1 MGVSSTGIS
10 ATLCPMPNPA
20 TLTIALPPE
29 TARRLAALAAEE
41 GGSPEALAAEAVA
54 DMVNLAFD
62 DGPERLR
69 LTEAELRVSLET
81 QMREI
86 DEGTA
91 ILIPH
96 EEVMAELRAKIAR
109 AAARKP

>member
-1 MGVSSTGIS
+1 MGAG
-10 ATLCPMPNPA
+10 PA
-20 TLTIALPPE
+20 QTEARRSRAAPE
-29 TARRLAALAAEE
+29 WAWEFYRPVFLRRLAALATEE

-69 LTEAELRVSLET
+69 LTEPELRASLEA

-96 EEVMAELRAKIAR
+96 EEVMAELRAKIAK
-109 AAARKP
+109 ASARKP

>member
-1 MGVSSTGIS
+1 MPDD
-10 ATLCPMPNPA
+10 ATI
-20 TLTIALPPE
+20 TIPLDPT
-29 TARRLAALAAEE
+29 TAKRLAQLAAEE

-62 DGPERLR
+62 EGPERLR
-69 LTEAELRVSLET
+69 VSSEELRASLEA

-91 ILIPH
+91 VLIPH
-96 EEVMAELRAKIAR
+96 EEIVAEMRAKVAQAR
-109 AAARKP
+109 ARKP